1 MHGKIRGILLLV
13 CPTTSTVRHRNA
25 DNQDNLSK
33 TIVLKICHHLRSG
46 EFDAAIRFL
55 LHASRLETKSGMAV
69 KLPFAVLLAWK
80 FHEPERSRNFQ
91 ALEPLRKRL
100 GIKWDLKSRQNRVNS
115 LFLDLRPTTS
125 SSLRLSG
132 DFCGLGSRWDRR
144 RLGEAASLLRSRSE

>member
-69 KLPFAVLLAWK
+69 KLPFAVLEFARHAGRSSALL
-80 FHEPERSRNFQ
+80 ER
-91 ALEPLRKRL
+91 RL
-100 GIKWDLKSRQNRVNS
+100 SNS
-115 LFLDLRPTTS
+115 LYRIFYFKTGT
-125 SSLRLSG
+125 
-132 DFCGLGSRWDRR
+132 
-144 RLGEAASLLRSRSE
+144 